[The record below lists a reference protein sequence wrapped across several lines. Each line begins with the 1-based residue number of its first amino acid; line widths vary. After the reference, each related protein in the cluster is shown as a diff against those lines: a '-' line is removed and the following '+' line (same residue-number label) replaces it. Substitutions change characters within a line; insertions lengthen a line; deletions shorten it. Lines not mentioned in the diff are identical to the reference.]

1 MLDDQNVTISNVK
14 SQLKQKDED
23 LYVQTEKQGKYH
35 SKYEDR
41 LATANEEA
49 ERQRQRA
56 DDFAF
61 RVQEL
66 EEDIEAIRVEAQEL
80 QDEMQRKVSSLQDK
94 EAIIDL
100 VESEVAKIKDSQDAD
115 RRAAQEKDNII
126 EDLTLANE
134 NLVRQSDIKGDE
146 IRTLIEKMEGYK
158 RTKDQEALR
167 LRKKL
172 AGAEEDIKVLILEQ
186 DRQKKVAN
194 EKIKMLHDMFQ

>member
-1 MLDDQNVTISNVK
+1 
-14 SQLKQKDED
+14 
-23 LYVQTEKQGKYH
+23 
-35 SKYEDR
+35 
-41 LATANEEA
+41 
-49 ERQRQRA
+49 
-56 DDFAF
+56 
-61 RVQEL
+61 
-66 EEDIEAIRVEAQEL
+66 
-80 QDEMQRKVSSLQDK
+80 MQRKVSALQEK

-100 VESEVAKIKDSQDAD
+100 VESEVAKIKDSQDSD

>member
-23 LYVQTEKQGKYH
+23 LYVQTEKQGKYQ

-115 RRAAQEKDNII
+115 RHAAQEKDNII

>member
-1 MLDDQNVTISNVK
+1 M
-14 SQLKQKDED
+14 
-23 LYVQTEKQGKYH
+23 
-35 SKYEDR
+35 
-41 LATANEEA
+41 
-49 ERQRQRA
+49 
-56 DDFAF
+56 
-61 RVQEL
+61 
-66 EEDIEAIRVEAQEL
+66 
-80 QDEMQRKVSSLQDK
+80 
-94 EAIIDL
+94 
-100 VESEVAKIKDSQDAD
+100 ESEVAKIKDSQDAD

>member
-1 MLDDQNVTISNVK
+1 
-14 SQLKQKDED
+14 
-23 LYVQTEKQGKYH
+23 
-35 SKYEDR
+35 
-41 LATANEEA
+41 
-49 ERQRQRA
+49 
-56 DDFAF
+56 
-61 RVQEL
+61 
-66 EEDIEAIRVEAQEL
+66 
-80 QDEMQRKVSSLQDK
+80 MQRKVSALQEK